1 MSISHSVRKAAEFI
15 GGQRG
20 VDHVY
25 VIGSAQFGCTD
36 QYSDIDLLAV
46 CRMVPTA
53 SARLRHYRLRVPAPQ
68 RFHTFN
74 LKSWEFGT
82 SDSFIF
88 DTAPLC
94 IMYYTAEQLAQK
106 IEDVTQGDGESHGF
120 YLPTGFL
127 CALSGAR
134 LIESAS
140 AKADCPLFV
149 QLSAIAQPLLQRVTR
164 RSRIK
169 LTYFLEASK
178 VGLLRGDYFFTQ
190 QCLFHLREAVFS
202 LTFATARRYRVSD
215 KRMAAELSQCES
227 KVPAS
232 LMTLARKMLAL
243 SDFAPDA
250 MRDIVEQLAPLV
262 LSLEEIQW
270 R

>member
-1 MSISHSVRKAAEFI
+1 MSISQVVRKAAEFI
-15 GGQRG
+15 GRQRG
-20 VDHVY
+20 VNQVY
-25 VIGSAQFGCTD
+25 VIGSAQAGCTD
-36 QYSDIDLLAV
+36 EYSDIDLLAV
-46 CRMVPTA
+46 CTALPTA
-53 SARLRHYRLRVPAPQ
+53 SARLRHYRQRVPSHR

-94 IMYYTAEQLAQK
+94 IMYYTAEELEQK
-106 IEDVTQGDGESHGF
+106 IQDVTQGDGESHGF

-127 CALSGAR
+127 CALSGAT
-134 LIESAS
+134 LIDSAS
-140 AKADCPLFV
+140 VDADCSMFV
-149 QLSAIAQPLLQRVTR
+149 QLSAMAQPLLQRVTL
-164 RSRIK
+164 RSRLK

-178 VGLLRGDYFFTQ
+178 IGLLRGDYFFAQ

-215 KRMAAELSQCES
+215 KRMAIELSQCES

-232 LMTLARKMLAL
+232 LMALARKLFAL
-243 SDFAPDA
+243 SDFGPDA

-262 LSLEEIQW
+262 FSLEDARW